1 MRNKIAIVGSGIS
14 GLSAAYALR
23 NTADVTLFEADSRLG
38 GHSNTVDVTLGD
50 WTGPVDTGFIVFNHT
65 NYPNLCRLF
74 EELGVP
80 IKQSDMH
87 FSVGIGDGKREFT
100 GRDLLAGAKNWL
112 NPRHWRMIRQALRFI
127 EIGNRMHG
135 DKVDPTLTVGDFL
148 DKHDLNSPFAEDFLL
163 PSSAAIWSSSTEG
176 FRDFPLATFLRFFKN
191 HGLMQ
196 NGQTVQWYTVDGGS
210 REYVT
215 RIVQALGPGR
225 VRPGSPVVELERG
238 PNSVKLRTAE
248 GYEDIFDDVILA
260 CHSDQALKILGA
272 GATEAESATLSGL
285 KYQANRAVL
294 HTDASQMPKDKSVWG
309 AWNYLSRDFGNTASP
324 VAVTYYMNML
334 QGFESP
340 EPVFVTLNPFEEPD
354 PAKVIQT
361 FDYDHPL
368 FDQAALNAQSDLAA
382 LQGVNRT
389 WFAGAY
395 AGYGFH
401 EDGCQA
407 GLSVAAAL
415 GAQVEWTK
423 DIVPMS
429 ASVRCVDMA
438 RAVQLQFE
446 RLAPLSA
453 LEGQRAAAE

>member
-1 MRNKIAIVGSGIS
+1 
-14 GLSAAYALR
+14 
-23 NTADVTLFEADSRLG
+23 
-38 GHSNTVDVTLGD
+38 
-50 WTGPVDTGFIVFNHT
+50 
-65 NYPNLCRLF
+65 
-74 EELGVP
+74 
-80 IKQSDMH
+80 
-87 FSVGIGDGKREFT
+87 
-100 GRDLLAGAKNWL
+100 
-112 NPRHWRMIRQALRFI
+112 
-127 EIGNRMHG
+127 
-135 DKVDPTLTVGDFL
+135 
-148 DKHDLNSPFAEDFLL
+148 
-163 PSSAAIWSSSTEG
+163 
-176 FRDFPLATFLRFFKN
+176 
-191 HGLMQ
+191 MQ

-272 GATEAESATLSGL
+272 GATEAEAATLSGL